1 MYNTRVNPEI
11 SNELRVMIRQGGLIL
26 EETVPPETEHAVC
39 GAGLRGER
47 GSPSGPVINLKPL

>member
-26 EETVPPETEHAVC
+26 EETVPPETEHAAC
-39 GAGLRGER
+39 GAGQGCAGNVALPPAL
-47 GSPSGPVINLKPL
+47 S